1 MVRGAVAIGLWA
13 ILGWGVAGAA
23 DWSQWRGPARDGR
36 IAEDQLPRQWPEKL
50 KRLWQVEVGVGHS
63 SPLVVNGGIYLHSRQ
78 GDQEVV
84 RRLDPKDGSTV
95 WEDRIA
101 TPYTVHSSA
110 LAHGKGPKSTP
121 IAHQGRLFTLGISG
135 RVSAFELE
143 SGKLL
148 WRHDFAEEFAQTSP
162 LFGVAMSP
170 LVEAGLLIVH
180 VGGHD
185 QGALRALETTSGKL
199 IWEWTEDGPAYA
211 SPILYGGGDSPQ
223 LVTQTQNHLV
233 SIDFKTGRLLWRQ
246 PFSTNYY
253 QNSITPVISDDLL
266 IYSGLDSG
274 LLSLRLK
281 NDAPPE
287 PVWKNTQA
295 SLYMSSP
302 VLVDGLLYGHSH
314 KRKGQFFCL
323 DPATGELVWSSR
335 GREGEN
341 AAVLASSRYLL
352 FLTTNSELIVNATGR
367 DGYQPL
373 ARYSVADTPTWA
385 HPAFYQRSILI
396 KDLNHLIRWSP
407 EP

>member
-1 MVRGAVAIGLWA
+1 MV
-13 ILGWGVAGAA
+13 
-23 DWSQWRGPARDGR
+23 
-36 IAEDQLPRQWPEKL
+36 
-50 KRLWQVEVGVGHS
+50 
-63 SPLVVNGGIYLHSRQ
+63 
-78 GDQEVV
+78 
-84 RRLDPKDGSTV
+84 
-95 WEDRIA
+95 
-101 TPYTVHSSA
+101 
-110 LAHGKGPKSTP
+110 
-121 IAHQGRLFTLGISG
+121 
-135 RVSAFELE
+135 
-143 SGKLL
+143 
-148 WRHDFAEEFAQTSP
+148 
-162 LFGVAMSP
+162 
-170 LVEAGLLIVH
+170 
-180 VGGHD
+180 
-185 QGALRALETTSGKL
+185 
-199 IWEWTEDGPAYA
+199 PAYA

-335 GREGEN
+335 GREGEKRRR
-341 AAVLASSRYLL
+341 AG
-352 FLTTNSELIVNATGR
+352 FLSL
-367 DGYQPL
+367 
-373 ARYSVADTPTWA
+373 
-385 HPAFYQRSILI
+385 PAFSDHQFGVDCQRHRPGRLPTAGALFGGRYAHLGSSKLLSEVDSHQGSQPPDTLEPGALI
-396 KDLNHLIRWSP
+396 AVSTTIPPTAPKRARRALGERDRIDPAGGARMSRHGGGRRSEMRPRLCR
-407 EP
+407 